1 MPHVS
6 LRPVT
11 RQNFDE
17 VIDLKLHD
25 FQKDYL
31 ASNCYSIAEASLDP
45 ALRMHAVYAGEQV
58 IGFVLYRH
66 AQLSDQEPGCFE
78 IWRLMIA
85 ADYQGRGYGRQ
96 TLELV
101 LREICTVPGA
111 RQIHIYYW
119 PGNDAA
125 KRFYASLGFVELAID
140 AESGDMDAVVTPD
153 TIRWTAASSDNLTAP
168 VDG

>member
-1 MPHVS
+1 MLHVS

-17 VIDLKLHD
+17 VIELKLHD

-45 ALRMHAVYAGEQV
+45 ALRMHAVYADEQV
-58 IGFVLYRH
+58 IGFVMYRQ
-66 AQLSDQEPGCFE
+66 AQLSDPEPGCFE

-85 ADYQGRGYGRQ
+85 ADYQGLGYGRK

-101 LREICTVPGA
+101 LREIGTQPGA

-140 AESGDMDAVVTPD
+140 PESGDMDAVVTPD
-153 TIRWTAASSDNLTAP
+153 TIRWPAA
-168 VDG
+168 